1 MTTKRFPLYQDIINL
16 ILAYLVIISIDMV
29 LSSGMRAHIPVIEYV
44 AIALIGLYTYIL
56 KEFVT
61 KMYIYAALHM
71 VMVAICIFI
80 PADELSKVKIVI
92 IAVVYCIIDAHNW
105 ISGLKSSEDVHV
117 GLLGAIFF
125 SFIFCS
131 GKYEFGYSKAVYYMG
146 VMFIVLVLV
155 RMIVTNFYDLSRSGQ
170 LTDDMPVRELFKNNS
185 LIASGIIVMI
195 VTFMIFVRS
204 DELIRILNNWLYNIM
219 EKIVGVI
226 FRAVLEEP
234 ENGTD
239 DLLGFLN
246 PNNLPQQ
253 DEGGFVYYLIRILEA
268 VLAVF
273 IIILLIWILVK
284 IVTGIFSLL
293 TDTRER
299 RFHGYRSYK
308 VKNEIRERLSRD
320 EVSSER
326 SRSLFLTPVE
336 KLRHIYRKELISYKK
351 SGVEIRSYKTPKEHC
366 DLIYSS
372 KGHDI
377 SEVTGIY
384 ERARYKVGYE
394 VTSKDISELKAGF
407 KTSKRSQL

>member
-1 MTTKRFPLYQDIINL
+1 MCRLYGMDDRKMTTKRFPLYQDIINL

-204 DELIRILNNWLYNIM
+204 DELILILNNWLYNIM

-246 PNNLPQQ
+246 PNNLPQVNHI
-253 DEGGFVYYLIRILEA
+253 DENKQNNCASNLLWVSASENCKYGNRNVTMVQQRSVCVVATDGCMEYQFNSIQEAARELHISAGHISQCCNGKRKTAGGYYWSHR
-268 VLAVF
+268 
-273 IIILLIWILVK
+273 
-284 IVTGIFSLL
+284 
-293 TDTRER
+293 
-299 RFHGYRSYK
+299 
-308 VKNEIRERLSRD
+308 
-320 EVSSER
+320 
-326 SRSLFLTPVE
+326 
-336 KLRHIYRKELISYKK
+336 
-351 SGVEIRSYKTPKEHC
+351 
-366 DLIYSS
+366 
-372 KGHDI
+372 
-377 SEVTGIY
+377 
-384 ERARYKVGYE
+384 
-394 VTSKDISELKAGF
+394 
-407 KTSKRSQL
+407 